1 MRRLLSAHNVKWA
14 AWEHTGGDSTFE
26 QQNYVG
32 HGLEQTIWRRTVG
45 LFEWNDRIDL
55 RDRGMDRD
63 ERTTARPAGRS
74 DGLSFGWWSGCWQSD
89 SAETAN
95 RCLSSA
101 SCATFACFW
110 FECRHL
116 PTTFFEMTYRR
127 CKYLLRLQQMH
138 EYNQITVMINKDA
151 DKLRSMGLIASNSL
165 REIVREFRTLD
176 ELTRFMN
183 KSSRCDRL
191 SKLNSRLFETPPSF

>member
-1 MRRLLSAHNVKWA
+1 MA
-14 AWEHTGGDSTFE
+14 
-26 QQNYVG
+26 
-32 HGLEQTIWRRTVG
+32 
-45 LFEWNDRIDL
+45 
-55 RDRGMDRD
+55 
-63 ERTTARPAGRS
+63 
-74 DGLSFGWWSGCWQSD
+74 
-89 SAETAN
+89 
-95 RCLSSA
+95 
-101 SCATFACFW
+101 
-110 FECRHL
+110 
-116 PTTFFEMTYRR
+116 YRR